1 MVYIG
6 IDLGTTYSCVSVIE
20 DGKPVAIVCEDGKPT
35 IPSVVAYCEPEILVG
50 NPALMCNTD
59 VTNILYD
66 SKRLIGWHVLNDL
79 PNAETRQLWTFN
91 VDARNNVAGYVLNK
105 GAAEEKFLTPEEVS
119 AEILKKLKA
128 TAEKYLSTKVT
139 GAVVTV
145 PALFNSDQIAATKR
159 AVELAGL
166 ELKYLLKEPTSAA
179 IAYNHKKKFENSKLL
194 IFDFGGGTLDISIAE
209 IKDKDLEV
217 KAVGGDT
224 QLGGQDFDG
233 KIMKYSID
241 EFAKSSSNYDIVNK
255 PKLIKR
261 LRAAC
266 KEGKEAL
273 SFNLSSY
280 NIHIDINDELDLNV
294 AMTSNKLNELC
305 NELYNKAMH
314 QVDNVLNT
322 AQLKASQ
329 IDHVILVGGMA
340 RIPFLQQ
347 KLTDK
352 FGNDKLKFDINPDE
366 AVAYGAA
373 IVANAL
379 EKGIAIPLINN
390 TMNELAR
397 NINNL
402 QIGGD
407 NSSTNSH
414 KILFYCPDPPEWR
427 RYASVAYFKDKLYY
441 LGGGD
446 RKTRKDTNRVN
457 MEDGEKD
464 LLFLSQLV
472 WFKQ

>member
-1 MVYIG
+1 MR
-6 IDLGTTYSCVSVIE
+6 LALSA
-20 DGKPVAIVCEDGKPT
+20 DGKN
-35 IPSVVAYCEPEILVG
+35 S
-50 NPALMCNTD
+50 PAASS
-59 VTNILYD
+59 
-66 SKRLIGWHVLNDL
+66 SKRARAASDILIRSLAVTDTILGGGGTVSI
-79 PNAETRQLWTFN
+79 AKSK
-91 VDARNNVAGYVLNK
+91 AGYVLNK
-105 GAAEEKFLTPEEVS
+105 GTAKEKFLTPEEVS
-119 AEILKKLKA
+119 AEILKKLKGN
-128 TAEKYLSTKVT
+128 AEKYLSAKVT

-145 PALFNSDQIAATKR
+145 PALFNEKQTAATKR

-166 ELKYLLKEPTSAA
+166 ELKYLLEEPTSAA

-209 IKDKDLEV
+209 IKGKNLEV

-233 KIMKYSID
+233 KLMKYAID

-255 PKLIKR
+255 PKLIRR

-266 KEGKEAL
+266 REVKEAL

-329 IDHVILVGGMA
+329 IDHVILVGGMT

-347 KLTDK
+347 KLAEK
-352 FGNDKLKFDINPDE
+352 FGRNKLKFDINPDE
-366 AVAYGAA
+366 AVAHGAA
-373 IVANAL
+373 IVANAI
-379 EKGIAIPLINN
+379 EIFAIDGEYESFEIYDLD
-390 TMNELAR
+390 TQ
-397 NINNL
+397 
-402 QIGGD
+402 QISRG
-407 NSSTNSH
+407 
-414 KILFYCPDPPEWR
+414 PVPPEWR
-427 RYASVAYFKDKLYY
+427 YGASVAYFKDKLYY
-441 LGGGD
+441 LGGKD
-446 RKTRKDTNRVN
+446 FIRKTNRV
-457 MEDGEKD
+457 D
-464 LLFLSQLV
+464 LLRNGNGVVLTRYIDYQTMNGNGLKLERYQKDYIISELHR
-472 WFKQ
+472 

>member
-20 DGKPVAIVCEDGKPT
+20 DGKPVAIINEDGKPT
-35 IPSVVAYCEPEILVG
+35 MPSVVAYCEPEILSG

-66 SKRLIGWHVLNDL
+66 SKRLIGWKFLHDL
-79 PNAETRQLWTFN
+79 PNAESRQLWTFN
-91 VDARNNVAGYVLNK
+91 VDTRNSKAGYVLNK
-105 GAAEEKFLTPEEVS
+105 GTSKEKFLKPEEVS

-128 TAEKYLSTKVT
+128 NAEKHLSTKVT

-145 PALFNSDQIAATKR
+145 PALFNSDQIEATKR
-159 AVELAGL
+159 AVKLAGL
-166 ELKYLLKEPTSAA
+166 ELKYLLEEPTSAA

-209 IKDKDLEV
+209 IKDKNLEV

-233 KIMKYSID
+233 KIMKYSIE
-241 EFAKSSSNYDIVNK
+241 EFAKSSSNYDIYKK

-305 NELYNKAMH
+305 NKLYNKAMH
-314 QVDNVLNT
+314 Q
-322 AQLKASQ
+322 
-329 IDHVILVGGMA
+329 ILVGGMT

-347 KLTDK
+347 KLADK
-352 FGNDKLKFDINPDE
+352 FGRNKLKFDINPDE

-373 IVANAL
+373 IIANAL
-379 EKGIAIPLINN
+379 E
-390 TMNELAR
+390 
-397 NINNL
+397 
-402 QIGGD
+402 
-407 NSSTNSH
+407 
-414 KILFYCPDPPEWR
+414 
-427 RYASVAYFKDKLYY
+427 V
-441 LGGGD
+441 
-446 RKTRKDTNRVN
+446 
-457 MEDGEKD
+457 
-464 LLFLSQLV
+464 
-472 WFKQ
+472 